1 MARYV
6 VEWVCRSREER
17 DHALPFA
24 VIVHDER
31 GARLAPVDLPVD
43 VVARRVRL
51 HPDSLRD
58 HLADWQDKLDK
69 PLHLYD
75 RKSERY
81 MPVAPADPQWL
92 SAACAPTLDDNYY
105 CSPIAERDGAG
116 DAVLAG
122 VLQDLQRQYGPQLVG

>member
-17 DHALPFA
+17 DRSLPFA
-24 VIVHDER
+24 VIAHDER

-43 VVARRVRL
+43 LVARRVLL

-58 HLADWQDKLDK
+58 HLTDWQDKLDK
-69 PLHLYD
+69 PLHVYD

-81 MPVAPADPQWL
+81 MPVAPAEPQWL
-92 SAACAPTLDDNYY
+92 AAACAPTLDDNYY
-105 CSPIAERDGAG
+105 CSPIDERDG
-116 DAVLAG
+116 DTEQVLAS
-122 VLQDLQRQYGPQLVG
+122 VLAELQAQYAPQLVS